1 MKKLFYLFI
10 AAMSFGQIAFAQ
22 DPAVIVSTKPG
33 WHKIGEVKADFT
45 KENESIV
52 VIGNDKFKAV
62 KLKVSEAPIN
72 LSKVVVYY
80 DNETTQEI
88 PADGLLKLGKETK
101 EYYLQDPTR
110 GIKKVAFSYKTEPN
124 AADKKAHLE
133 LYGLK

>member
-1 MKKLFYLFI
+1 
-10 AAMSFGQIAFAQ
+10 MSFGQIAFAQ

-33 WHKIGEVKADFT
+33 WHKIGEVKADFS

-52 VIGNDKFKAV
+52 VMGNDKFKAV

-101 EYYLQDPTR
+101 E
-110 GIKKVAFSYKTEPN
+110 
-124 AADKKAHLE
+124 
-133 LYGLK
+133 